1 MDPPATGLDST
12 QSNDGGKVKKA
23 RKRPKTSSCIP
34 CSKKRQVSR
43 LKSGSCVLR
52 AWVLQQAPISLHV
65 RPGMI
70 QRTLVVRFFE
80 TLSRVY
86 HSSRVLVRLGRRSA
100 GTLTTA
106 R

>member
-34 CSKKRQVSR
+34 CSKKR
-43 LKSGSCVLR
+43 
-52 AWVLQQAPISLHV
+52 QQAPISLHV